1 MALKDEIESISKI
14 SQSDGGDSKESPLDL
29 AKEVM
34 TRNRFD
40 DVMAKESSPAF
51 QQSLSTQEIG
61 NAAGQ
66 KPSLF
71 DTVKD
76 IQSRVDHLHRA
87 NPQDLV
93 AQANEAIQ
101 KIESVKHTLATSPDL
116 QLRGSLQSSMKNSL
130 SHIDENLKIAL
141 SKAGVEYN
149 PNQPVAGNEA
159 TNPIE
164 RFLGFL
170 THGQSSLE
178 NLTAELSQ
186 AHLKKGEIS
195 PADMLSVQIKIGYIQ
210 NEIDFFTTALNKFLE
225 STKTV
230 LNVQV

>member
-1 MALKDEIESISKI
+1 MALKDEIEGISKI
-14 SQSDGGDSKESPLDL
+14 GGSEGKEKKSSLEVVQ
-29 AKEVM
+29 EVM
-34 TRNRFD
+34 TRDRFD
-40 DVMAKESSPAF
+40 DVMTKQNAPVM
-51 QQSLSTQEIG
+51 QQSTQSQEISSADG
-61 NAAGQ
+61 R

-71 DTVKD
+71 DTVKE
-76 IQSRVDHLHRA
+76 IQTKVDHIQRA
-87 NPQDLV
+87 NPEDLV
-93 AQANEAIQ
+93 AQAKEAIQ

-116 QLRGSLQSSMKNSL
+116 QLRGSVQNSLKNSL

-149 PNQPVAGNEA
+149 PNQPVAGTQS

-170 THGQSSLE
+170 THGQSALE
-178 NLTAELSQ
+178 SLTAELSQ
-186 AHLKKGEIS
+186 SHLKKDEIS
-195 PADMLSVQIKIGYIQ
+195 PAAMLAVQIKIGYIQ

>member
-1 MALKDEIESISKI
+1 MAFKDEIESISKVGEGEG
-14 SQSDGGDSKESPLDL
+14 SSSHKSPLDQ
-29 AKEVM
+29 AKEAM

-40 DVMAKESSPAF
+40 DVMAQETTPAF
-51 QQSLSTQEIG
+51 QQSLNSQEIG
-61 NAAGQ
+61 AAGQ

-71 DTVKD
+71 DTVRD
-76 IQSRVDHLHRA
+76 LQSRVDHLNKA
-87 NPQDLV
+87 NPQELV
-93 AQANEAIQ
+93 VQAQEAIQ
-101 KIESVKHTLATSPDL
+101 KIEAVKHTLASSQDL
-116 QLRGSLQSSMKNSL
+116 QLQGSVQSSLKNSL

-141 SKAGVEYN
+141 SKAGVEY
-149 PNQPVAGNEA
+149 PNQPVAGAES

-178 NLTAELSQ
+178 QLSAELSQ
-186 AHLKKGEIS
+186 AHLRKEEIS
-195 PADMLSVQIKIGYIQ
+195 PASMLAVQLKIGYIQ